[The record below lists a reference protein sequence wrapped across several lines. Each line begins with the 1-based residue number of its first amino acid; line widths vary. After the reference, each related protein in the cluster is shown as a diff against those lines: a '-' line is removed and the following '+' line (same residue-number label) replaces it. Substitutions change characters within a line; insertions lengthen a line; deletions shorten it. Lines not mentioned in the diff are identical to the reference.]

1 LHDPH
6 VAARPDVR
14 VFVGRINAEQLERM
28 SASADPRA
36 RELASALADVL
47 TDSLTDE
54 ERAWVTR
61 IEAMRERL
69 NARTDRIRLIDYG
82 SGPHQGRTV
91 EEAYEGIVSEAIVG
105 EVAAKRSKIFPWTLV
120 LFEIVRHAGAKNALE
135 LGAAYGVSAAY
146 QAAAIAARGGG
157 RFTTIEGDPEQAKIA
172 ASNLAGLGLEVSVVA
187 GRFQDVLA
195 DVLAELAPVDY
206 VFLDGHHERNATIA
220 YFEQILPALEEGA
233 IVVFDD
239 ISWSEGMRDAWS
251 VVSGHPR
258 VAVAVDLVEVGVCVV
273 RTEPR
278 GRESYRLLMAPALD
292 VPPADADG

>member
-1 LHDPH
+1 LPPS
-6 VAARPDVR
+6 ARRSSPGLSSCSRSSDTPAR
-14 VFVGRINAEQLERM
+14 RTRWSWAPPT
-28 SASADPRA
+28 ASR
-36 RELASALADVL
+36 R
-47 TDSLTDE
+47 
-54 ERAWVTR
+54 RTR
-61 IEAMRERL
+61 LR
-69 NARTDRIRLIDYG
+69 
-82 SGPHQGRTV
+82 
-91 EEAYEGIVSEAIVG
+91 
-105 EVAAKRSKIFPWTLV
+105 RS
-120 LFEIVRHAGAKNALE
+120 R
-135 LGAAYGVSAAY
+135 
-146 QAAAIAARGGG
+146 RGGG